1 MLPYN
6 GVSKE
11 RFISLIKKTGVKN
24 EKDINNSIEQ
34 LIDDA
39 WINIDSAGFISVN
52 PLISDTLFERTKPD
66 MLSKNVVVFL
76 EPILRPV
83 KEIRK
88 LYMPQDVALEL
99 YIGHMY
105 NRILLSE
112 HCNKNI
118 LNEVRE

>member
-24 EKDINNSIEQ
+24 EEDINNSIEQ

-52 PLISDTLFERTKPD
+52 PLIFDTLIDFDLYEICI
-66 MLSKNVVVFL
+66 FL
-76 EPILRPV
+76 
-83 KEIRK
+83 K
-88 LYMPQDVALEL
+88 
-99 YIGHMY
+99 
-105 NRILLSE
+105 
-112 HCNKNI
+112 
-118 LNEVRE
+118 